1 MTEIT
6 EDSAP
11 DPRLRTVTLML
22 REERDR
28 LLRETDYW
36 AYQDTP
42 DMTEEQKNYR
52 QQLRDITKTYDNI
65 NTVVRPTKP
74 S

>member
-65 NTVVRPTKP
+65 NTVVWPTKP